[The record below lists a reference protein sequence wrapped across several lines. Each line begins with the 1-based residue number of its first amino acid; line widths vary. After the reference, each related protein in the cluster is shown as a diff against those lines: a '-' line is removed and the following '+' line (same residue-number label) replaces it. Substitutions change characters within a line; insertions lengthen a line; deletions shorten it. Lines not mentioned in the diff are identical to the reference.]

1 MELIK
6 NFGLDPVLLG
16 AQIVNFIIIA
26 FILKRFLYKPLL
38 AMLKKREESIKQGLS
53 QAEQGRKLLEDT
65 LVKEKEIL
73 KKAKQQAEILL
84 KDSRN
89 QALLQLE
96 KAEGSAKQ
104 QSERI
109 LEDAKVQIELSA
121 KETEKK
127 LTTYVGKL
135 AIELLAKSSEK
146 LFSQKEQKEI
156 MERALKNIN
165 YDKKTN

>member
-6 NFGLDPVLLG
+6 NFGLDPVLLV
-16 AQIVNFIIIA
+16 AQIINFLIIA

-38 AMLKKREESIKQGLS
+38 SMLKKREESVKEGLA
-53 QAEQGRKLLEDT
+53 QADEGRKLLEET
-65 LVKEKEIL
+65 LIKEKEIL
-73 KKAKQQAEILL
+73 KKARQQAETLL
-84 KDSRN
+84 KDSRD
-89 QALLQLE
+89 QALEELK
-96 KAEGSAKQ
+96 KAEDNAKK

-109 LEDAKVQIELSA
+109 LEDAKKQTELSA

-135 AIELLAKSSEK
+135 AIELLSKSSEK

-156 MERALKNIN
+156 MERAMKNIN
-165 YDKKTN
+165 NDKKTD